1 MKKMKRL
8 CASILAAAVAGV
20 LFNTSLSSA
29 DTDLN
34 PPDHSNGP
42 KLYVVGYSHLDTQW
56 RWSYPQVISEFL
68 RNTLHDNF
76 KLFDKY
82 PHYIFNFTGANRYMM
97 FKEYYPAD
105 YETLKKCIADGRWFP
120 GGSSMEEGDVNMPDG
135 ESLIR
140 QVLYG
145 NEYFRREFNK
155 TSSEFMLPDCFGFQA
170 TLPSILAHCGLKGFS
185 TQKLTWGSAVGIPFN
200 VGVWD
205 GPDGKSIVAALNC
218 TAYTST
224 VDDDLSNDHGKHG
237 NDGWVERV
245 QGDAKHGGPP
255 IDYRYYGAGDR
266 GGAPIEKSLKNL
278 EKSVTGNGPVHVIS
292 ATSAQMFD
300 DLTPEQIAKLPHY
313 KGDLL
318 LTGHSTGELSSE
330 AFMKRCERKIE
341 NLADAAE
348 RASVAADWLGSAAYP
363 LDKINAAWTLA
374 LGAQFHDTMAGTAL
388 PKSYEYSWNNEIL
401 SLNQFAA
408 VTEDASGAIIKAMDT
423 QAQGVPV
430 VVYNPLTIDRQDV
443 ADATITVPDTF
454 KDTVAVYG
462 PDGKTVPSQVVSH
475 DGNQLHVL
483 FLAKAPSVGFAAYD
497 VRPASDEAKSE
508 TELKVT
514 ENTLENARFKV
525 TIDGD
530 GDIASIYDKANHR
543 ETLSAPARLELLHE
557 NPEQWPA
564 WNMDYADRMH
574 APVGYVTGPAQI
586 RVVESG
592 PARVAI
598 EVVRQAKGSVIRQT
612 IRLSAGAAGDKVE
625 VANLIDWQT
634 QETSLEAVFPL
645 VASNELAT
653 YESQSAAVQRGN
665 NNPKKFEVP
674 QQQWFDLTDHSG
686 NFGTSILNDCKYGSD
701 KPNDNTV
708 RLTLLYT
715 PGTRGGYQDQGSQD
729 LGRHEMVYAI
739 APHADGWQQ
748 GGTAYSAERLN
759 QPLLT
764 FQAPAH
770 EGPLSK
776 SMSLCKISSDHV
788 TAMAI
793 KKAEDSD
800 EIIVRLHELD
810 GQPAENVQ
818 VSFASPIQSARE
830 VDGQEREIGKASVNG
845 NGHLSVDMKPFSLR
859 AFAVKLAPASAHLS
873 APVSQPI
880 ALAFDLDAVSSHEK
894 LNDGAFDSEG
904 HTYAGEAFPDKIVDE
919 GITFQMGSK
928 ADGEK
933 NAMICKGQ
941 AIPLPAGS
949 NRVYFLASAADADV
963 PATFLI
969 DGQPQSVTIQDW
981 ANPIGEWDNRLWQGM
996 VPGLTYNWKNKL
1008 AGLVPGFVKPA
1019 EVAWFTSHRHDPERG
1034 NEYYKFTY
1042 LFKYGF
1048 DLPAGAKQLTLPD
1061 NDKVRI
1067 FAMSASTNANDD
1079 IHAARPLYDTLAN
1092 HRDTSVPTFSPN
1104 GGKFSDTVTVN
1115 IQHPLYWKIGSL
1127 HYTLDGTEPTA
1138 ASPVYSQP
1146 LQISDKVT
1154 IRAKEID
1161 GPDSSG
1167 PTMSATF
1174 DVNDTT
1180 PPVVLSALSFAGA
1193 PTVGIHFSKPLK
1205 KEAAERPDSYHFQPA
1220 LKVQSAALSD
1230 SGTEVQLTLAGP
1242 AQGESYR
1249 LSMTGLVDL
1258 SPNANAVAST
1268 PVSVSVNRPVFSLDS
1283 LAAGNSLE
1291 KKVTG
1296 LPTKAGD
1303 EWTINVFVKPNKEPD
1318 DRTIIAGFGHDEDTG
1333 PAGRGRY
1340 LSKFSEGLHFWSKDQ
1355 DAEGTT
1361 GLSNHRWQMLSAVF
1375 DGKTVRL
1382 YKNGEP
1388 VGEESPSLAD
1398 DESVVE
1404 IAPLD
1409 PWDHTRRFDGEI
1421 RDFTI
1426 WKSALPAAA
1435 MDKLMESMPK

>member
-8 CASILAAAVAGV
+8 CASILAAAVSGV
-20 LFNTSLSSA
+20 VFNTPISRA
-29 DTDLN
+29 DTELN
-34 PPDHSNGP
+34 QPDHSNGP

-97 FKEYYPAD
+97 FKEYYPQD
-105 YETLKKCIADGRWFP
+105 FETLKKCIADGRWFP
-120 GGSSMEEGDVNMPDG
+120 AGSSMEEGDVNMPDG
-135 ESLIR
+135 ETLIR

-145 NEYFRREFNK
+145 NEYFRKEFNK
-155 TSSEFMLPDCFGFQA
+155 TSSEYMLPDCFGFQA

-224 VDDDLSNDHGKHG
+224 VDDDLSNDKS
-237 NDGWVERV
+237 WIKRV
-245 QGDAKHGGPP
+245 NGDTKNGAPP

-278 EKSVTGNGPVHVIS
+278 EKSVTGNGPLHVIS
-292 ATSAQMFD
+292 ATAEQMFN

-348 RASVAADWLGSAAYP
+348 HASVAAEWLGGAAYP
-363 LDKINAAWTLA
+363 MDKIAAAWTLA

-408 VTEDASGAIIKAMDT
+408 VAEDASGAVIKAMDT

-430 VVYNPLTIDRQDV
+430 VVYNPLTIDRDDV
-443 ADATITVPDTF
+443 ADATLTVPDTF
-454 KDTVAVYG
+454 KDAVAVYG

-483 FLAKAPSVGFAAYD
+483 FLAKAPSVGYAAYD
-497 VRPASDEAKSE
+497 VRPAAEQAKTES
-508 TELKVT
+508 ELKVT
-514 ENTLENARFKV
+514 ENTLENAKFKV
-525 TIDGD
+525 TIDAD
-530 GDIASIYDKANHR
+530 GDITSIYDKVNHR
-543 ETLSAPARLELLHE
+543 ETLRAPARLEFLHE
-557 NPEQWPA
+557 NPEAWPA

-574 APVGYVTGPAQI
+574 APVAYVTGPAQI
-586 RVVESG
+586 RIVENG

-598 EVVRQAKGSVIRQT
+598 EVVRQAMGSVVRQT
-612 IRLSAGAAGDKVE
+612 ISLSAGAAGDKVQ

-634 QETSLEAVFPL
+634 QEASLEAVFPL
-645 VASNELAT
+645 VASSENAT
-653 YESQSAAVQRGN
+653 YESQSAAVERGN

-701 KPNDNTV
+701 KPDDNTV

-715 PGTRGGYQDQGSQD
+715 PGTRAGYQDQGSQD
-729 LGRHEMVYAI
+729 LGRNEFVYAI
-739 APHADGWQQ
+739 APHNDGWQQ
-748 GGTAYSAERLN
+748 AGTAYSAQRLN

-764 FQAPAH
+764 FQATAH
-770 EGPLSK
+770 AGALGK
-776 SMSLCKISSDHV
+776 TMSLCKISSDHV
-788 TAMAI
+788 SAMAI

-800 EIIVRLHELD
+800 EIIIRLHELN
-810 GQPAENVQ
+810 GHPADNVQ
-818 VSFASPIQSARE
+818 VSFAGAIQSARE
-830 VDGQEREIGKASVNG
+830 VDGQEREIGKATVDG
-845 NGHLSVDMKPFSLR
+845 NGKLSVDMKPFALR
-859 AFAVKLAPASAHLS
+859 AFAIKLAPASTKLTT
-873 APVSQPI
+873 PVSQPI
-880 ALAFDLDAVSSHEK
+880 PLAYDLDAVSPHEK
-894 LNDGAFDSEG
+894 LDDGAFDSEG
-904 HTYAGEAFPDKIVDE
+904 HTYAGEAFPDKVVDE

-933 NAMICKGQ
+933 NALICKGQ
-941 AIPLPAGS
+941 VIPLPSGF
-949 NRVYFLASAADADV
+949 NRVYFLASAIGGDV
-963 PATFLI
+963 PATFMI
-969 DGQPQSVTIQDW
+969 DGQPHSVTVQDW
-981 ANPIGEWDNRLWQGM
+981 ANPVGLWDNRLWQGM

-1034 NEYYKFTY
+1034 NEYYMFTY

-1048 DLPAGAKQLTLPD
+1048 DLPPGAKQLTLPD

-1067 FAMSASTNANDD
+1067 FAMSAANNSNDD

-1092 HRDTSVPTFSPN
+1092 HRESSVPTFSPN
-1104 GGKFSDTVTVN
+1104 GGKFNNTVAVS

-1127 HYTLDGTEPTA
+1127 HYTLDGSEPTA
-1138 ASPVYSQP
+1138 SSPVYSQP

-1154 IRAKEID
+1154 IKAKEID
-1161 GPDSSG
+1161 GPDNAG

-1180 PPVVLSALSFAGA
+1180 PPVVESAIAFAGA
-1193 PTVGIHFSKPLK
+1193 PTVEIHFSKPLK
-1205 KEAAERPDSYHFQPA
+1205 KEAAEKTDSYHFQPA
-1220 LKVQSAALSD
+1220 LAVKSASLSD
-1230 SGTEVQLTLAGP
+1230 AGTDVQLTLANPVEGN
-1242 AQGESYR
+1242 SYH
-1249 LSMTGLVDL
+1249 LSMTGLVDT

-1268 PVSVSVNRPVFSLDS
+1268 PISMVVNRPVFSLDTV
-1283 LAAGNSLE
+1283 AAGTTVE
-1291 KKVTG
+1291 KKVAG

-1303 EWTINVFVKPNKEPD
+1303 AWTINVFVKPNHEPD
-1318 DRTIIAGFGHDEDTG
+1318 DRTIIAGFGHNEDSG
-1333 PAGRGRY
+1333 SAGRGRY
-1340 LSKFSEGLHFWSKDQ
+1340 LSKFSEGIHFWSKDQ

-1361 GLSNHRWQMLSAVF
+1361 GLSNHRWQMLTATF
-1375 DGKTVRL
+1375 DGKTVHL
-1382 YKNGEP
+1382 FKNGQP
-1388 VGEESPSLAD
+1388 VGEEPLSLTD
-1398 DESVVE
+1398 DESTVR

-1409 PWDHTRRFDGEI
+1409 PWDHSRKFDGEI

-1426 WKSALPAAA
+1426 WKSALPAPAI
-1435 MDKLMESMPK
+1435 DKLMESMPK